1 MESKLGATIRQRRHA
16 LGLTVGELAV
26 ELDKRYYQAPSKSS
40 ISRYEVG
47 TKQVGLP
54 ALMILSDF
62 LAINLDEV
70 RKYDISKLKK

>member
-1 MESKLGATIRQRRHA
+1 MDSQLGTTIKQRRRA
-16 LGLTVGELAV
+16 LGLTVGELAA
-26 ELDKRYYQAPSKSS
+26 ELDKQYYQAPSKSS

-47 TKQVGLP
+47 TKQVGIT

-62 LAINLDEV
+62 LSINLDEV